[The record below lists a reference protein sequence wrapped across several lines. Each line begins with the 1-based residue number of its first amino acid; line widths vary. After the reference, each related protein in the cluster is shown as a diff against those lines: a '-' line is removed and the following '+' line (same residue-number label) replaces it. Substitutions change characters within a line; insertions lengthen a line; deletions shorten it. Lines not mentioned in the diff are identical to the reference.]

1 MPAKLCGGSVIR
13 AVRTQSAASDKELV
27 VQVANGQFE
36 ALGGL
41 FDQYEPDVRRFIGR
55 LGVSVGDV
63 DDLVQSTFLEVI
75 RAAPR
80 FDAAYPVKN
89 WLLGLAIMM
98 VRRQRRTASR
108 AAASLLRWARLL
120 LTESPPTPAADFER
134 DRELQ
139 RFHGAFARLSAKKRE
154 VFTLVALEGL
164 SGEEVARTL
173 GIPVATVRTRL
184 HNARLELRASLSEV
198 EP

>member
-1 MPAKLCGGSVIR
+1 MTR
-13 AVRTQSAASDKELV
+13 AARAQDRASDKELV
-27 VQVANGQFE
+27 AQIANGRFE

-55 LGVSVGDV
+55 LGVSPGDV
-63 DDLVQSTFLEVI
+63 DDLVQTTFLEVI
-75 RAAPR
+75 QAASR
-80 FDAAYPVKN
+80 FDSAFPVRS
-89 WLLGLAIMM
+89 WLFGLAIMM
-98 VRRQRRTASR
+98 VRRQRRSGSR
-108 AAASLLRWARLL
+108 AAASLLTWARSL

-134 DRELQ
+134 DQELQ
-139 RFHGAFARLSAKKRE
+139 RFHRAFVRLSSKKRE

-184 HNARLELRASLSEV
+184 HNARQELRSSLAED